1 MFSPVVAR
9 SRLIAI
15 ASSRAMT
22 MRSCAMPSTS
32 QIFPRYFRSR
42 AIAAPTMPTPTTT
55 TMIARSMAHRNQPRR
70 AAVAAS
76 AWRGGAASDSDDSGS
91 DQHPVGRIEIITG
104 PMFSGKST
112 ELLRRA
118 AEHEVSFFFSV
129 STTSRKKSGKG
140 KQQNKPDLDHISPKQ
155 AAGRRVALV
164 SSSKDTRYGVSSVV
178 THAGVARVR
187 RRR

>member
-118 AEHEVSFFFSV
+118 AEHEVSFFF
-129 STTSRKKSGKG
+129 RC
-140 KQQNKPDLDHISPKQ
+140 
-155 AAGRRVALV
+155 
-164 SSSKDTRYGVSSVV
+164 
-178 THAGVARVR
+178 R
-187 RRR
+187 RRQEKRAAKENNKINLTSTIFLRNRPPGAASPWSRAPRTPDTAFPRS